1 MRSIKKLIIQYEKEY
16 RAGNF
21 KGAENLRFT
30 LERLNVDTE
39 FSVDHI
45 FFTNCSTNEVIYSFE
60 T

>member
-1 MRSIKKLIIQYEKEY
+1 MRNIKKLIIQYEKEY

-21 KGAENLRFT
+21 EKSKT
-30 LERLNVDTE
+30 LKALLGSLNIDTE

-60 T
+60 L